1 MRFIALLPGDGQS
14 REHFE
19 GYVLMQQETEWA
31 AIGQVVALFG
41 IRGEL
46 KVRLLTDI
54 PERFQ
59 QLEVIYLGPEHQ
71 PHKIERVRPHKGEI
85 IILKLVG
92 IDEANAAEALRRQEL
107 MIPVSQLAKL
117 PAGSYYQHDILG
129 LDVFTLT
136 NRALGSLV
144 DIIETGSNDVYIVQ
158 GPDGKQ
164 VLIPAI
170 KEIVRQI
177 DLKRRTMYID
187 PLPGLLEPPTSE
199 DVEAEKDEANTALP
213 GEDDVT

>member
-1 MRFIALLPGDGQS
+1 
-14 REHFE
+14 
-19 GYVLMQQETEWA
+19 MQQKTEWA

-59 QLEVIYLGPEHQ
+59 QLEVIYLGPDHQ
-71 PHKIERVRPHKGEI
+71 PYKIERVRPHKGEV

-92 IDEANAAEALRRQEL
+92 VDEANTAESLRRQEL

-117 PAGSYYQHDILG
+117 PVDSYYQHDILG

-144 DIIETGSNDVYIVQ
+144 DIIETGSNDVYVVQ

-164 VLIPAI
+164 AMIPAI
-170 KEIVRQI
+170 KEIVKQI

-187 PLPGLLEPPTSE
+187 PLPGLLEPPTDE
-199 DVEAEKDEANTALP
+199 DAEAERDEADAASP
-213 GEDDVT
+213 KEDDVT